1 MKVNAILLLVILFT
15 VSSLTASPG
24 SAQTLSD
31 VKVSVDINRG
41 TLRNAFSQI
50 EKQTDFRFAYRN
62 ELISAFKNLNIS
74 GEVRSVK
81 STLDELLKG
90 TGLNYKQVNNSI
102 IIFRENPVLMR
113 ETAQDIY
120 INGVVTDENKLPL
133 PGVSVKIKGT
143 NKGVTT
149 KGDGS
154 YIIQVPDETAI
165 LVFSYIGYV
174 TTEAPVKNGRRTS
187 VSLKPQVGTLDDVV
201 VIGYGTTT
209 KRLNTGSVS
218 SITSKDIANQPV
230 SDPLAALQGRVA
242 GLDITG
248 TTGYPGSSYNV
259 RLRGTNSILAGNNP
273 LYIVDGIPFISESID
288 QFRGANG
295 NNSPLNSINPADIE
309 RIDILKDADATAIY
323 GSRGANG
330 VILISTKK
338 GKIGK
343 MAVDAKVYTG
353 AAFVNHK
360 VEMLNTQQ
368 YLALRNEAL
377 ANDAKSVEDET
388 IPDLKSWDQNLN
400 NDWQEKLMG
409 GTSKFTE
416 AQLSLSG
423 GSDLTNFL
431 VSGTYRREG
440 NVTPGD
446 QDYQRGAANL
456 SMNHKSANSRFNLS
470 TSLKYTADFNKS
482 FITDLTQYY
491 NLPPNFPVY
500 GADGKYYWVGNTQ
513 NPMALF
519 ERDYD
524 SQTNNLFGNVL
535 AKYNILDGLSAQ
547 LSLGY
552 NRMTLK
558 QTQTVPQISS
568 NPLNYTE
575 SEAYYGNSELNSY
588 IVEPQLDY
596 VRKIGKGTLNLLLG
610 GTFQSS
616 INEGLNLLGVGY
628 PSDEQLKNPNVAV
641 KLESRNYNYT
651 DYKYTSVFGRATY
664 NLNEKYIVNGTFRRD
679 GSSRFGP
686 DRRFGNFGA
695 VGFAWLFANESFIK
709 DNLGFLSF
717 GKVRGSYGTAGND
730 QIGDYEYFD
739 GWGASSFPYAGYP
752 TLSPSRFS
760 IPTYQ
765 WEVNHKFEVGL
776 ELGFLKDRI
785 LMTAAYYRNKSGNML
800 IQYPLSPQSG
810 FEEYVANLPA
820 ELENKGFELELNTV
834 NFNNKDFK
842 WNTSFNLTIARNKL
856 LKYPGL
862 ENTALSNKY
871 FIGQPIDVTTGYI
884 SEGIDPETGLAKIKD
899 LNDDQEIDDGN
910 DFTFLGTTTPK
921 FYGGILN
928 KFTYKNWTLDFFFQ
942 FVKQEGP
949 SLNYGYLSTPYG
961 FMVNK
966 DISAL
971 NRWTPDNRQAD
982 IPKATASASGDAYTT
997 YSQWRLSSANWK
1009 DASFI
1014 RLKNVA
1020 LRYNLGSLTKK
1031 IGAGNLT
1038 VFVQGQNLF
1047 TITNY
1052 DGFDPETKGLALPP
1066 LSVYTA
1072 GLQLSF

>member
-1 MKVNAILLLVILFT
+1 MKVNAIILMTILFT
-15 VSSLTASPG
+15 VSSLIASTG
-24 SAQTLSD
+24 SAQTLSE
-31 VKVSVDINRG
+31 VKVSVSISKG
-41 TLRNAFSQI
+41 SLRQAFSQI

-62 ELISAFKNLNIS
+62 ELIANFKNLNINA
-74 GEVRSVK
+74 ETRTVK
-81 STLDELLKG
+81 QTLDELLQG
-90 TGLNYKQVNNSI
+90 TGLQYKQVNNSI
-102 IIFRENPVLMR
+102 VILKRPPAADEY
-113 ETAQDIY
+113 TAQDVF
-120 INGVVTDENKLPL
+120 INGIVTDENKLPL
-133 PGVSVKIKGT
+133 PGVSVKAKGL
-143 NKGVTT
+143 NKATT
-149 KGDGS
+149 TDGEGKF
-154 YIIQVPDETAI
+154 IIQLPSEDVV
-165 LVFSYIGYV
+165 LVFSYIGYIS
-174 TTEAPVKNGRRTS
+174 TESKVKNGQALRIT
-187 VSLKPQVGTLDDVV
+187 LKPDVGTLDDVV

-218 SITSKDIANQPV
+218 SITSKDIASQPV

-248 TTGYPGSSYNV
+248 TTGYPGSGYNV

-273 LYIVDGIPFISESID
+273 LYIVDGIPFISTSID
-288 QFRGANG
+288 QFTGANG

-330 VILISTKK
+330 VILITTKK
-338 GKIGK
+338 GKSGK
-343 MAVDAKVYTG
+343 MAVDAKAYSG

-360 VEMLNTQQ
+360 IKMLNTEQ
-368 YLALRNEAL
+368 YLALRREAL
-377 ANDAKSVEDET
+377 ANDGISVADET
-388 IPDLKSWDQNLN
+388 IPDLKKWDQSLDN
-400 NDWQEKLMG
+400 NWQEKLNG
-409 GTSKFTE
+409 GTAKFTE

-446 QDYQRGAANL
+446 QNYQRGAVNMSL
-456 SMNHKSANSRFNLS
+456 NHKSADNKFNLS
-470 TSLKYTADFNKS
+470 TSLKYTADLNKS

-491 NLPPNFPVY
+491 NLSPNFPVY
-500 GADGKYYWVGNTQ
+500 GPDGKYYWVGNSQ

-519 ERDYD
+519 ERDYE

-547 LSLGY
+547 VSLGY

-588 IVEPQLDY
+588 IIEPQLDY
-596 VRKIGKGTLNLLLG
+596 VRKMGKGTLNLLLG

-616 INEGLNLLGVGY
+616 INEGSNLLGAGY
-628 PSDEQLKNPNVAV
+628 ASDEQLKNPNAAV
-641 KLESRNYNYT
+641 NLTSRNYNYS
-651 DYKYTSVFGRATY
+651 DYKYASVFGRATY
-664 NLNEKYIVNGTFRRD
+664 NFDEKYILNGTFRRD

-686 DRRFGNFGA
+686 DKRFGNFGA
-695 VGFAWLFANESFIK
+695 IGAAWLFGNESFIK
-709 DNLGFLSF
+709 DNLRFLSY
-717 GKVRGSYGTAGND
+717 GKLRGSYGTVGND
-730 QIGDYEYFD
+730 QIGDYSYYD
-739 GWGASSFPYAGYP
+739 GWGPSSFPYAGSP
-752 TLSPSRFS
+752 TLGPSRFS

-765 WEVNHKFEVGL
+765 WEVNRKFELGL
-776 ELGFLKDRI
+776 ELGFFKDRI

-800 IQYPLSPQSG
+800 IEYPLSPQSG
-810 FEEYVANLPA
+810 FSDYVANLPA

-834 NFNNKDFK
+834 NINNSNFK

-862 ENTALSNKY
+862 ENTSLAKDY
-871 FIGQPIDVTTGYI
+871 FIGQPINVTTGYI

-899 LNDDQEIDDGN
+899 LNGDQQIDDEN

-928 KFTYKNWTLDFFFQ
+928 KFSYQNWTFDFFFQ

-961 FMVNK
+961 FQVNK

-971 NRWTPDNRQAD
+971 DRWTPDNRNTD
-982 IPKATASASGDAYTT
+982 IPKATASAGGKEYTS

-1014 RLKNVA
+1014 RLKNVS
-1020 LRYNLGSLTKK
+1020 LRYNLAALAKRINVGK
-1031 IGAGNLT
+1031 LT
-1038 VFVQGQNLF
+1038 VFIQGQNLF
-1047 TITNY
+1047 TITKY

-1066 LSVYTA
+1066 LTIYTA